1 MLERNFFENAVIYSN
16 IFKWHHNVQTDA
28 ETSAQLL
35 YFDTGLEG
43 TACASQRG
51 VYELQAKK

>member
-1 MLERNFFENAVIYSN
+1 MFQ
-16 IFKWHHNVQTDA
+16 WHHNVQTDA